1 MKHATNKPQQLCLQT
16 VVSRAFRMMFCNNDL
31 SCLMRIVHWHKL
43 FTAIKQMTVHGNWK
57 NKMKIIEWE
66 YIKIKQL

>member
-16 VVSRAFRMMFCNNDL
+16 VVIILMFCNNDL
-31 SCLMRIVHWHKL
+31 SCLMRIVHWHKP